1 MKRRP
6 REITV
11 INRPVPVP
19 GGPGCGHCRPRGT
32 TERVSLHNDGSEIDD
47 YSYAGGLFGRRRYVL
62 FHSYGE
68 LEGGATDNW
77 YVRDRQAG
85 TTELISVKAADARR
99 PTTVA
104 IAPGRHL
111 G

>member
-1 MKRRP
+1 
-6 REITV
+6 
-11 INRPVPVP
+11 
-19 GGPGCGHCRPRGT
+19 
-32 TERVSLHNDGSEIDD
+32 
-47 YSYAGGLFGRRRYVL
+47 VL